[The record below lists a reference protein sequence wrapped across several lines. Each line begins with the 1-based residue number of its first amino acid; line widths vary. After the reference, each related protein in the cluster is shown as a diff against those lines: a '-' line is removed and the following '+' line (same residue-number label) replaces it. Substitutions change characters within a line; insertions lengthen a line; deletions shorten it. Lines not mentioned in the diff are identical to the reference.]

1 VTTGGDVRGF
11 YAALGIELPGW
22 AHTEAPVRCFVDPD
36 AHARQDRDASC
47 SVSLESGAFNCHGCG
62 AHGGPYDAAV
72 ARDRSPRDA
81 IELMIAFGLTER
93 RRPGTCAS
101 RAGQVT
107 SRPLEQRP
115 APTPA
120 LAIAADDVEA
130 WAQRL
135 QRSPALIKRL
145 ERERGWSRRALI
157 DLDVGFDGERIT
169 VPIWHV
175 REAGRSGYQRAELQG
190 LLRLRLNRAQQP
202 KVIAARGSRLGLVP
216 LRAWTRERRVL
227 LVEGPSDMLA
237 ARSAGLPAIA
247 VPGANAWRS
256 EWACQL
262 DGRAVVVAMDCD
274 RAGRQA
280 AARIVADLG
289 RRGIPAGNLDLAPD
303 RADGYDLSDWLRDGN
318 PITRLLQSPL
328 APRASTYRRLP
339 APGRTA
345 DPTCS
350 PAQVHP
356 IATNARTLACRP
368 F

>member
-1 VTTGGDVRGF
+1 MAGGDVRGF

-22 AHTEAPVRCFVDPD
+22 AYTEAPVRCFVDPD
-36 AHARQDRDASC
+36 AHVRQDRDASC

-72 ARDRSPRDA
+72 ACDRSPREA

-93 RRPGTCAS
+93 RRPGTSAP
-101 RAGQVT
+101 RARQDT
-107 SRPLEQRP
+107 SRPLGRRL

-130 WAQRL
+130 WTQRL

-145 ERERGWSRRALI
+145 ERERGWSRPALI

-169 VPIWHV
+169 VPIWRV
-175 REAGRSGYQRAELQG
+175 REVGRSGHQVVALQG
-190 LLRLRLNRAQQP
+190 LLRLRLNGTQQP
-202 KVIAARGSRLGLVP
+202 KVLAARGSSLGLVP
-216 LRAWTRERRVL
+216 LPAWTRERRAL

-237 ARSAGLPAIA
+237 ARSVGLPAIA
-247 VPGANAWRS
+247 VPGASAWRP

-262 DGRAVVVAMDCD
+262 DGRAVMVAMDCD

-280 AARIVADLG
+280 AARIVGDLG
-289 RRGIPAGNLDLAPD
+289 HRGIAAGIVDLAPA
-303 RADGYDLSDWLRDGN
+303 RHDGYDLSDWLRDGN
-318 PITRLLQSPL
+318 PLTRLLRPL
-328 APRASTYRRLP
+328 QGNPASVYRRSP
-339 APGRTA
+339 AWGPTA
-345 DPTCS
+345 DPPRS
-350 PAQVHP
+350 PSLEHP
-356 IATNARTLACRP
+356 AATTAKTLACRP